1 MYVQSDQS
9 LKKTSNYNKPENP
22 FQTMTSLW
30 IGNIY
35 MNLDMHRNLQDIW
48 SWNFIYTLQKKRHFT
63 EKETKKKVWA
73 KRIPFRH
80 ALKWQLFY
88 EDKRHINS
96 REPKLLISYKN
107 CISNNFENFVH
118 TLRRKRHFT
127 ENETLYG
134 ERDKKVWKERS
145 LEASAFKWQFF
156 YKVKNCTYLQ
166 DLKLLISYKNCLSN
180 SF

>member
-1 MYVQSDQS
+1 MSQWN
-9 LKKTSNYNKPENP
+9 KNKPENP

-63 EKETKKKVWA
+63 EKETKKVRE
-73 KRIPFRH
+73 KRSLF
-80 ALKWQLFY
+80 AMLWSDNVFLKTKGIWIHEIQNFWFHIKIVSLTILRILFTLY
-88 EDKRHINS
+88 
-96 REPKLLISYKN
+96 RERD
-107 CISNNFENFVH
+107 
-118 TLRRKRHFT
+118 TLRRMRHFM

-145 LEASAFKWQFF
+145 LEASAFKW
-156 YKVKNCTYLQ
+156 
-166 DLKLLISYKNCLSN
+166 
-180 SF
+180 